1 MGSHLRVFEAGKS
14 MTAFSEEVIAALD
27 APLAREHV
35 KEREQAGRKLSYI
48 EGWHVIAEAN
58 RIFGFDGWS
67 RETVMSECCYSGEY
81 ERPVWEN
88 GRKTNRTVTSF
99 RCTYRARVRIRVAGL
114 IREGSGHG
122 NGFADN
128 PGDAHESAEKE
139 AETDAMKRA
148 LMTFGNPFGLALYDK
163 AQANVE
169 APARPH
175 RGIGAPHHAAGG
187 NGTSPATR
195 NDAPATSEWHDKNL
209 IDIRDRI
216 YAALQSS
223 NSVLTPDVIL
233 KVNQAEMARLE
244 GDAPKTHARLVKYAA
259 ERSEELGLTAPVLMG
274 EP

>member
-1 MGSHLRVFEAGKS
+1 

-27 APLAREHV
+27 APLSRDHV
-35 KEREQAGRKLSYI
+35 KQREQGNRNVPYI
-48 EGWHVIAEAN
+48 EGWHAISEAN
-58 RIFGFDGWS
+58 RIFGFDAWS
-67 RETVMSECCYSGEY
+67 RETIMSECCYAGEY

-169 APARPH
+169 APARPAEASARH
-175 RGIGAPHHAAGG
+175 TNAAGG
-187 NGTSPATR
+187 NGSGAHAR
-195 NDAPATSEWHDKNL
+195 NAPAAAVDISAAAATSQWHDQKL
-209 IDIRDRI
+209 IEIRDRLH
-216 YAALQSS
+216 AKLKSS
-223 NSVLTPDVIL
+223 NSVQTPDVIL
-233 KVNQAEMARLE
+233 KTEQAEMALLE
-244 GDAPKTHARLVKYAA
+244 GAAPKTYARLVEYAA
-259 ERSEELGLTAPVLMG
+259 ERSEELGLIAPALTG

>member
-1 MGSHLRVFEAGKS
+1 

-67 RETVMSECCYSGEY
+67 RETVMSECCYAGEY

-169 APARPH
+169 APTRPAEASARPTN
-175 RGIGAPHHAAGG
+175 AVGG
-187 NGTSPATR
+187 NGDGATR
-195 NDAPATSEWHDKNL
+195 NAPATVGIPSAAATSQWHDQKVIEN
-209 IDIRDRI
+209 RDRI
-216 YAALQSS
+216 YAELKSS
-223 NSVLTPDVIL
+223 NSVLTPEVIL
-233 KVNQAEMARLE
+233 RVNQAEMARLE